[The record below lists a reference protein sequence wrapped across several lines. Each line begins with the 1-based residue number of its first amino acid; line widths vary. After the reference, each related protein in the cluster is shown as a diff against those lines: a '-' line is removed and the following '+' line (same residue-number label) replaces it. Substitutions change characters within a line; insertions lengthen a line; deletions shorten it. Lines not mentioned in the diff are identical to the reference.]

1 MQPHIF
7 NSFLIF
13 CQNTY
18 IKPNKNMF
26 SIKTVS
32 KNVSRVQ
39 AHIKSTVYSIKL
51 LKQHE
56 FKQKRCLKHDVK

>member
-7 NSFLIF
+7 NTFLIF

-39 AHIKSTVYSIKL
+39 AHMV
-51 LKQHE
+51 
-56 FKQKRCLKHDVK
+56 